1 MNRKTFIQQLGWM
14 TSGVLALP
22 PFFTKNDQSDGFHLM
37 RDDIGYF
44 TGRGGTIGWL
54 MNEDVRVAID
64 SQFPNS
70 ASEFIQGIEQ
80 FGGGPEKYLFN
91 THHHGDH
98 VSGNSVFSDLDF
110 EIIAHQNVPEL
121 QKASAEELDN
131 ESEQNYAALTF
142 QEEYTLD
149 AGKEQIVAKHYGP
162 AHTGGDSVIWFRN
175 GNIAHMG
182 DLVFNRWYPFIDR
195 EGGASIQNWIILLET
210 VADEADRD
218 TQFIF
223 GHGSADFGVSGNR
236 DDVLYMRDYL
246 SKLLEYTKQGIDA
259 GHHRDE
265 IANREQFEEFPDHQS
280 AGARLSLSTN
290 IQTAYD
296 ELTEDQ

>member
-1 MNRKTFIQQLGWM
+1 M
-14 TSGVLALP
+14 TSGALALL
-22 PFFTKNDQSDGFHLM
+22 PFFIKNDQVDAFHLI

-54 MNEDVRVAID
+54 MNDDVRVVID

-70 ASEFIQGIEQ
+70 ASEFIMGIEQ
-80 FGGGPEKYLFN
+80 FDGGPEKYLFN

-121 QKASAEELDN
+121 QRASAEEQGN
-131 ESEQNYAALTF
+131 ESEQNYAARTF
-142 QEEYTLD
+142 QDEYTLD
-149 AGKEQIVAKHYGP
+149 TGKEQIIAKHYGP
-162 AHTGGDSVIWFRN
+162 AHTGGDSVIWFQN

-195 EGGASIQNWIILLET
+195 DGGASIQNWITLLET
-210 VADEADRD
+210 VADEADRE

-223 GHGSADFGVSGNR
+223 GHGSADFGVSGNS

-259 GHHRDE
+259 GQHRDE
-265 IANREQFEEFPDHQS
+265 IASREQFEEFPNHRS
-280 AGARLSLSTN
+280 AGARLSLSAN